1 MNNPWSLSM
10 LKNFSFTRDFFIRLK
25 GILFFVII
33 LLLPFQ
39 FGKHFFLPF
48 SYLFGVRVD
57 YLAPTIYLTDLF
69 IVFFILLHL
78 KKLLPVV
85 KKPLSLVFLVILLLL
100 ILFSVSSI
108 VSLLYVLRILELL
121 LLSLSLK
128 EYLKVG
134 FNKKIHSV
142 FLPLL
147 VGAVIELSLAILQ
160 ISFHHSVGGIFYFL
174 GERTFSISTPGIAK
188 AVLNGVEFLRPY
200 ATFSHPNSLSGFY
213 LLIYLFSLRLNK
225 KFLAL
230 LSICLV
236 LVSFSKAAIITILI
250 IFLWSSFKKN
260 NLSGCWL
267 CRLSRLMVI
276 GIIGIIFLNVQSD
289 PTSFAKR
296 LLLVANAVKIIISR
310 PFFGVGPGAY
320 LIAQNRFPSP
330 FRDLL
335 NQPVHNI
342 FLLIIAE
349 VGLLPIGL
357 LLVKFR
363 KDIGAFIRRD
373 PEFFLAV
380 LITGMVDHYWLTLE
394 QNMLLICIILTFYSF
409 SSWRRIS

>member
-1 MNNPWSLSM
+1 M
-10 LKNFSFTRDFFIRLK
+10 LKNFSLNRDFFIRLK

-78 KKLLPVV
+78 KKLLPMV
-85 KKPLSLVFLVILLLL
+85 KKPLSLVFLAILLLL
-100 ILFSVSSI
+100 ILFSASSI

-128 EYLKVG
+128 EYLKVNL
-134 FNKKIHSV
+134 NKKIHSV
-142 FLPLL
+142 YLPLL
-147 VGAVIELSLAILQ
+147 IGAVIELSLAILQ

-188 AVLNGVEFLRPY
+188 AVINGVEFIRPY

-236 LVSFSKAAIITILI
+236 LISFSKAAIITILI
-250 IFLWSSFKKN
+250 IFLWLSFKKN
-260 NLSGCWL
+260 NFSGCWL
-267 CRLSRLMVI
+267 CRLSRLIVI
-276 GIIGIIFLNVQSD
+276 GIIGMIFLNVQSD

-296 LLLVANAVKIIISR
+296 LLLADNAIKIIIAR
-310 PFFGVGPGAY
+310 PFLGVGPGAY

-342 FLLIIAE
+342 FLLLISE
-349 VGLLPIGL
+349 IGL
-357 LLVKFR
+357 IPIILFLLKFGR
-363 KDIGAFIRRD
+363 RFGSFIWKE
-373 PEFFLAV
+373 PKFLLAIS
-380 LITGMVDHYWLTLE
+380 ITGMVDHYWLTLE
-394 QNMLLICIILTFYSF
+394 QNMLILCIVLTFYSF